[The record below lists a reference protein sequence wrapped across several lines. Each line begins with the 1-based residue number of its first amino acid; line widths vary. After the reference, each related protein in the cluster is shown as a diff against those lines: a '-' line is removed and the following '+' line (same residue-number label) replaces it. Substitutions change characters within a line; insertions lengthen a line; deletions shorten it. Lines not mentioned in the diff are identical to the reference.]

1 MVMLSTPGLIHL
13 TVIFSLVF
21 RLCTGAICVHRDELP
36 ATAEPHLGA
45 IGTWQAGRN
54 NVWPTDQLNPYPDKP
69 RITFRED
76 GSFKLTIF
84 SDVHFGENPWDSWG
98 PEQDINTTA
107 LMRSLLDIERPDYV
121 VINGDLITG
130 ENTFRENSTSL
141 IDTIVR
147 PLNAAKVPFSS
158 TSGNHDTQINITR
171 AEEIVRETSVS
182 PHSYTRFSPPGVGGV
197 GGPANYWVPVYE
209 KDTDSAPV
217 LLLWF
222 FDSRGGVYADGSQ
235 MPDWVDST
243 VAEWIASETEMMN
256 TAWGPSDRRSAV
268 AFVHI
273 PPHAIQAVQ
282 ENLDSSIN
290 PGLNADKLGQGSTQ
304 ASGDPASL
312 GKDNAFWHSLNS
324 HVRNLRAVIS
334 GHDHGDEWCAR
345 EPTYNVIFCF
355 DKHSGYGGYSSP
367 GWGRGVRS
375 LLFRSAMPDE
385 GIESYIMLENGTT
398 HARVVLDED
407 Y

>member
-1 MVMLSTPGLIHL
+1 MILSTRFVQLPL
-13 TVIFSLVF
+13 VSSLF
-21 RLCTGAICVHRDELP
+21 TRACVANALP
-36 ATAEPHLGA
+36 TDTEPHRLGA
-45 IGTWQAGRN
+45 PSQFGPQNAERTSEF
-54 NVWPTDQLNPYPDKP
+54 PTFTGQLNPYPDKP

-98 PEQDINTTA
+98 PVQDINTNA
-107 LMRSLLDIERPDYV
+107 LMQSLLDIEEPDYV

-141 IDTIVR
+141 IDEIVR
-147 PLNAAKVPFSS
+147 PLNAVKVPFSS
-158 TSGNHDTQINITR
+158 TSGNHDTHINITR
-171 AEEIVRETSVS
+171 AEEIAREISIS
-182 PHSYTRFSPPGVGGV
+182 PLSYTRFSPPGVGGV

-209 KDTDSAPV
+209 KTTDSAPALV
-217 LLLWF
+217 LWF

-243 VAEWIASETEMMN
+243 VAKWITSETETMSDI
-256 TAWGPSDRRSAV
+256 WGDPELRSAV

-282 ENLDSSIN
+282 DILDSSVN
-290 PGLNADKLGQGSTQ
+290 PGLNADQLGQGSTQ
-304 ASGDPASL
+304 ASDDPASL
-312 GKDNAFWHSLNS
+312 GQDNAFWKSLNS
-324 HVRNLRAVIS
+324 RVVNLRAVIS
-334 GHDHGDEWCAR
+334 GHDHGNEWCAR
-345 EPTYNVIFCF
+345 DPTYNVIFCF
-355 DKHSGYGGYSSP
+355 NKHSGYGGYSSS

-375 LLFRSAMPDE
+375 LRFRSAMPDD
-385 GIESYIMLENGTT
+385 GIESYIMFENGTT
-398 HARVVLDED
+398 HASVVLDAD